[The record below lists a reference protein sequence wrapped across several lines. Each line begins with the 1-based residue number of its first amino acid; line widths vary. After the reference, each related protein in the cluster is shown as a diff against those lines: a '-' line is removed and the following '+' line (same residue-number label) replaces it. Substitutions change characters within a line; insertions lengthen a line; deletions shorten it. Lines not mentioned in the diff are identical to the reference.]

1 MLRRLN
7 VKGEWDNWT
16 DNKQILNIPDRPKVL
31 AKTQIVSSVCRLSN
45 GTKQKKKTHNDR
57 SNGILQLVKD
67 VN

>member
-16 DNKQILNIPDRPKVL
+16 DNKQILNISDRPKVS

-45 GTKQKKKTHNDR
+45 GTKQKKKNHNDR
-57 SNGILQLVKD
+57 SNGILYLVKD